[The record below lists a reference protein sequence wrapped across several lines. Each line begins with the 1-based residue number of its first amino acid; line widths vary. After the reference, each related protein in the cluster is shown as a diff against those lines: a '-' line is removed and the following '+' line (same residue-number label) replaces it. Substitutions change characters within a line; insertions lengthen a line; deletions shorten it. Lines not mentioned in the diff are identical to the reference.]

1 MRIRY
6 DHNKYQRMPVQT
18 RNMKMKKNDTISD
31 QSAADVLM
39 SLSNDSHEPVSEPVI
54 TDSVKLDRMNTEIS
68 SLKLIREFTAN
79 YNTLKMLVDVH
90 TREMDRLEIKITT
103 LLSTI

>member
-39 SLSNDSHEPVSEPVI
+39 SLSNDSHGFVEPVI

>member
-1 MRIRY
+1 
-6 DHNKYQRMPVQT
+6 MPVQT
-18 RNMKMKKNDTISD
+18 RNMKKNVTFSD

-39 SLSNDSHEPVSEPVI
+39 TLNNDSHGPVI
-54 TDSVKLDRMNTEIS
+54 TESMKLDKMKTEIS
-68 SLKLIREFTAN
+68 SLKLIKEYTAN

>member
-1 MRIRY
+1 
-6 DHNKYQRMPVQT
+6 MPVQT
-18 RNMKMKKNDTISD
+18 RNMKKNVTFSD

-39 SLSNDSHEPVSEPVI
+39 TLTNDYHEPVVEPVI
-54 TDSVKLDRMNTEIS
+54 TDSVKLEKMNTEIS
-68 SLKLIREFTAN
+68 SLKLIKEYTAN

-90 TREMDRLEIKITT
+90 TREMDRLEIKIIT

>member
-1 MRIRY
+1 MTI
-6 DHNKYQRMPVQT
+6 NKYQRMPVQT

-31 QSAADVLM
+31 QSAASVLM
-39 SLSNDSHEPVSEPVI
+39 SLSNDSHGFVEPVI